1 MSEAELKEDEHKPAK
16 YKILKSAFE
25 FDDYMSKID
34 IEAPVLIQFTAM
46 WCRKCTSLK
55 QEVAK
60 NFDEHLQWVSV
71 DIDEAFEL
79 QERFSVTKLPRFD
92 VFFGGR
98 ATTLESFEATIEN
111 LRPLLR
117 VEKRPPLILDND
129 DF

>member
-1 MSEAELKEDEHKPAK
+1 MSETELKEDEHKPAK
-16 YKILKSAFE
+16 CKILKSTFE

-34 IEAPVLIQFTAM
+34 IEAPVLIQFTAK
-46 WCRKCTSLK
+46 WCKKCTSLK
-55 QEVAK
+55 QEVAE
-60 NFDEHLQWVSV
+60 NFDEHLQWCSI

-79 QERFSVTKLPRFD
+79 QERYAVTKLPRFD

-111 LRPLLR
+111 LRPLLL
-117 VEKRPPLILDND
+117 VKERPPLILDND